1 MMLMTASET
10 AKATGGNYSEE
21 TQYTDVTIDSR
32 TVEKG
37 CMYIAIKGDRFDG
50 HDFAVQASESGAAC
64 VMVSKDVEGVK
75 CPVIKVADT
84 RRALID
90 LAAYYRAKK
99 DIPVV
104 GLTGSVGKTTTKE
117 MVAAVLR
124 RKFEVLATLGNLNN
138 DIGLPRMCLQLEE
151 KHTAAVLEMGMNNL
165 GEISLLTKIARP
177 TVGLITNIGVAHIE
191 NLKSREGILQ
201 AKLEILD
208 GMEKD
213 APLLLNAD
221 DDMLMSARD
230 RIENPII
237 TYGIDN
243 SADCCAKN
251 IVQMDDGME
260 FSLCWQGEF
269 VPVRIP
275 AVGKHNVYNALAAY
289 AVGRILG
296 LTSEQCV
303 KGLEDYVP
311 SGMRQKIV
319 NRKGITFI
327 EDCYNASPDS
337 IKASMSVLTSLKC
350 TGRRIAVLGE
360 MMELGSYGPEGHS
373 QCGEWADKCGVD
385 MLWAVGGENAQC
397 YIKGASKLTADG
409 NTRLFADKESLAAAL
424 AETVTEGDAVLFKA
438 SRSVQLEQVIEKLS
452 EAL

>member
-10 AKATGGNYSEE
+10 AKATGGEYSAEA
-21 TQYTDVTIDSR
+21 QYTEVTIDSR
-32 TVEKG
+32 TVKEG

-64 VMVSKDVEGVK
+64 VMVSHDVEGVK
-75 CPVIKVADT
+75 CPVIKVPDT

-124 RKFEVLATLGNLNN
+124 KKFDVLATLGNLNN

-151 KHTAAVLEMGMNNL
+151 SHTAAVLEMGMNNL
-165 GEISLLTKIARP
+165 GEISLLTRTARP
-177 TVGLITNIGVAHIE
+177 TVGIITNIGVAHIE

-201 AKLEILD
+201 AKLEILE

-213 APLLLNAD
+213 APLFLNAD
-221 DDMLMSARD
+221 DDMLMSAKD
-230 RIENPII
+230 RIENPVI

-243 SADCCAKN
+243 PADCTAKN

-260 FSLCWQGEF
+260 FTLCWKGEF

-289 AVGRILG
+289 AVGRTLG
-296 LTSEQCV
+296 LTGEQCV
-303 KGLEDYVP
+303 AGLEDYVP

-319 NRKGITFI
+319 HRGGITII

-337 IKASMSVLTSLKC
+337 IKAAMSVLTSLKC

-360 MMELGSYGPEGHS
+360 MMELGSYGPEGHF

-385 MLWAVGGENAQC
+385 MLWAVGGENAAC
-397 YIKGASKLTADG
+397 YIKGAAKLSAEG
-409 NTRLFADKESLAAAL
+409 GTRLFADKESLAKAL
-424 AETVTEGDAVLFKA
+424 IDEVEEGDAVLFKA
-438 SRSVQLEQVIEKLS
+438 SRSVQLEQVIEKLN
-452 EAL
+452 EAI

>member
-10 AKATGGNYSEE
+10 AAATGGEYSADA
-21 TQYTDVTIDSR
+21 QYTDVVIDSR
-32 TVEKG
+32 AATKG
-37 CMYIAIKGDRFDG
+37 CLYIAIKGDRFDG
-50 HDFAVQASESGAAC
+50 NDFAAQASENGAAC
-64 VMVSKDVEGVK
+64 VMVSRETEGIK
-75 CPVIKVADT
+75 CPVIKVDDT
-84 RRALID
+84 RQALID
-90 LAAYYRAKK
+90 LAAYYRGKK
-99 DIPVV
+99 NIPVV

-124 RKFEVLATLGNLNN
+124 KKYEVLATQGNLNN

-165 GEISLLTKIARP
+165 GEISRLTRIARP
-177 TVGLITNIGVAHIE
+177 TVGIITNIGVAHIE

-201 AKLEILD
+201 AKLEILE

-221 DDMLMSARD
+221 DDMLMSAKE
-230 RIENPII
+230 RIENPVI
-237 TYGIDN
+237 TYGIEN
-243 SADCCAKN
+243 NADCCAKN
-251 IVQMDDGME
+251 IVQTDNGME

-269 VPVRIP
+269 SFVRIP
-275 AVGKHNVYNALAAY
+275 AVGRHNVYNALAAY

-296 LTSEQCV
+296 LTDEQCLA
-303 KGLEDYVP
+303 GLEDYVP

-319 NRKGITFI
+319 DYKGITFI

-360 MMELGSYGPEGHS
+360 MMELGDYGTKGHTL
-373 QCGEWADKCGVD
+373 CGEWADKCGVD
-385 MLWAVGGENAQC
+385 MLWAVGGENAAC

-409 NTRLFADKESLAAAL
+409 NTRLFADRESLAAAL
-424 AETVTEGDAVLFKA
+424 AETIEAGDAVLFKA
-438 SRSVQLEQVIEKLS
+438 SRSVQLEQVIEKLR

>member
-10 AKATGGNYSEE
+10 AKATGGSYSEE
-21 TQYTDVTIDSR
+21 AQYTSVTIDSR

-50 HDFAVQASESGAAC
+50 HDFAKQASESGAAC
-64 VMVSKDVEGVK
+64 VMVSRDVEGVK
-75 CPVIKVADT
+75 CPVIKVSDT
-84 RRALID
+84 RKGLID

-124 RKFEVLATLGNLNN
+124 KKFDVLATLGNLNN

-151 KHTAAVLEMGMNNL
+151 NHTAAVLEMGMNNL

-177 TVGLITNIGVAHIE
+177 TVGIITNIGVAHIE

-208 GMEKD
+208 GMEKT
-213 APLLLNAD
+213 APLVLNAD
-221 DDMLMSARD
+221 DDMLMSALD

-243 SADCCAKN
+243 NADCCAKN
-251 IVQMDDGME
+251 IVQMDNGME
-260 FSLCWQGEF
+260 FSLCWKGEF
-269 VPVRIP
+269 VPVSIP

-289 AVGRILG
+289 AVGRTLG

-303 KGLEDYVP
+303 EGLKDYVP

-319 NRKGITFI
+319 HINGITLI

-360 MMELGSYGPEGHS
+360 MMELGTYAPTGHS

-385 MLWAVGGENAQC
+385 MLWAVGDENAEH
-397 YIKGASKLTADG
+397 YIKGAAKLTEEG
-409 NTRLFADKESLAAAL
+409 NTRLFEDKESLTAAL
-424 AETVTEGDAVLFKA
+424 AQEVAAGDAILFKA
-438 SRSVQLEQVIEKLS
+438 SRSVQLEQVIEKLKES
-452 EAL
+452 I

>member
-10 AKATGGNYSEE
+10 AKATGGEYSAE
-21 TQYTDVTIDSR
+21 TQYTSVTIDSR
-32 TVEKG
+32 TVEEG
-37 CMYIAIKGDRFDG
+37 CLYIAIKGDRFDG

-64 VMVSKDVEGVK
+64 VMVSHDVEGVK

-84 RRALID
+84 RKALID

-124 RKFEVLATLGNLNN
+124 KKYEVLATLGNLNN

-177 TVGLITNIGVAHIE
+177 TVGIITNIGVAHIE

-201 AKLEILD
+201 AKLEILE

-221 DDMLMSARD
+221 DDMLMSARE
-230 RIENPII
+230 RIENPVI

-243 SADCCAKN
+243 AADCCAKN

-269 VPVRIP
+269 THVRIP
-275 AVGKHNVYNALAAY
+275 AVGRHNVYNALAAY

-303 KGLEDYVP
+303 AGLEDYVP

-319 NRKGITFI
+319 NFSGMTFI

-360 MMELGSYGPEGHS
+360 MMELGAYGPEGHS
-373 QCGEWADKCGVD
+373 VCGEWADKCGVD
-385 MLWAVGGENAQC
+385 MLWAVGGDNAAC
-397 YIKGASKLTADG
+397 YLKGAAKLTTEG
-409 NTRLFADKESLAAAL
+409 NTRLFADKEAL
-424 AETVTEGDAVLFKA
+424 AKALSETVEAGDAVLFKA
-438 SRSVQLEQVIEKLS
+438 SRSVQLEQVIEKLKES
-452 EAL
+452 L